1 MKNVP
6 ASDRTWNRL
15 ILEMLVAIHR
25 NRMQKQLQRIGVK
38 F

>member
-6 ASDRTWNRL
+6 ASDKTWNRL
-15 ILEMLVAIHR
+15 ILEMLVALHR
-25 NRMQKQLQRIGVK
+25 NRLLKQLQRDGVK